1 MSVVLKL
8 VWIFL
13 MVIFKKTL
21 ILFGRQQTVNLN
33 NTITKMPEA
42 RKKKKTNTTP
52 PSFEPK
58 DKGEMA
64 LLFGDDDA
72 IISETKLLGW
82 ENLLT
87 DRNIPILV
95 TLFHFSVIPLPCF
108 RYYNH
113 CKLFYILLYCESDN
127 KCYIP
132 TELLL
137 WSILLLVWYT
147 VSNYSYKAESWQAWQ
162 KMDAKV
168 RLSIV

>member
-42 RKKKKTNTTP
+42 RKKKKKKTNTTP

-72 IISETKLLGW
+72 IISETKLLG
-82 ENLLT
+82 
-87 DRNIPILV
+87 
-95 TLFHFSVIPLPCF
+95 
-108 RYYNH
+108 
-113 CKLFYILLYCESDN
+113 
-127 KCYIP
+127 
-132 TELLL
+132 
-137 WSILLLVWYT
+137 
-147 VSNYSYKAESWQAWQ
+147 
-162 KMDAKV
+162 
-168 RLSIV
+168 

>member
-1 MSVVLKL
+1 MRLHSFIIVRALHLLTHLTNAKQDLEMSVVLKL

-72 IISETKLLGW
+72 IISETKLLG
-82 ENLLT
+82 
-87 DRNIPILV
+87 
-95 TLFHFSVIPLPCF
+95 
-108 RYYNH
+108 
-113 CKLFYILLYCESDN
+113 
-127 KCYIP
+127 
-132 TELLL
+132 
-137 WSILLLVWYT
+137 
-147 VSNYSYKAESWQAWQ
+147 
-162 KMDAKV
+162 
-168 RLSIV
+168 